1 MKIKSIKYNKKGL
14 TRAEN
19 TAPKFVAPKKDLLDK
34 KISITSDRHYIKI
47 IEKST

>member
-1 MKIKSIKYNKKGL
+1 LKVKSIKYNKKGL

-19 TAPKFVAPKKDLLDK
+19 TAPKFVAPKKDLLNK
-34 KISITSDRHYIKI
+34 KISIISDKHYIKI